1 MATPATGAA
10 AIELTRTFR
19 APREKVFEAW
29 TRPEL
34 MQRWLCRTAGEALV
48 RVTEQE
54 LRAGGAYRI
63 EIDGGEGKHYSLAG
77 EYREVRPP
85 ERLVFTWQW
94 VHEPDDAVSVVTV
107 ELREVSGQTELTL
120 RHEGLA
126 EKWREGHCSGWQACF
141 DRLAQEMGWQVVAR
155 IS

>member
-1 MATPATGAA
+1 
-10 AIELTRTFR
+10 
-19 APREKVFEAW
+19 
-29 TRPEL
+29 

-141 DRLAQEMGWQVVAR
+141 DRLAQEMGW
-155 IS
+155 